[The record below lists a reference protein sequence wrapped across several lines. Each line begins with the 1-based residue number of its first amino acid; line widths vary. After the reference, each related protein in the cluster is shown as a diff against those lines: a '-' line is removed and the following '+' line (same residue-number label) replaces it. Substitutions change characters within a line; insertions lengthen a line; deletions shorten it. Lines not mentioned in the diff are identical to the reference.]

1 MFSEYICLYSKQEY
15 FQAEVLFF
23 SQQLAYILDLRMT
36 TLTHRLKK
44 HRLKKIKMAE
54 REPAIFR
61 RRQRIVSDENLF
73 QN

>member
-1 MFSEYICLYSKQEY
+1 MFSGYICLYSKQEY

-44 HRLKKIKMAE
+44 HRLKKIKMAK